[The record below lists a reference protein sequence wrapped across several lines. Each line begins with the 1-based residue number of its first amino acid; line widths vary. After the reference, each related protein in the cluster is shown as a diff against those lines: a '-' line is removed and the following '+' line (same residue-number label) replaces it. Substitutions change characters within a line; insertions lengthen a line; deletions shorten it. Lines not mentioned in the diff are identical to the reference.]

1 LREKARKQKG
11 GKVEED
17 GPKCRSE
24 DEGEKRGTRPRAG
37 RATDENGPKTVRA
50 RRDAMWRE
58 HWGGAKT
65 RKAVRV

>member
-1 LREKARKQKG
+1 MREKARKQKG

-24 DEGEKRGTRPRAG
+24 DEGEKKGTGPRGG
-37 RATDENGPKTVRA
+37 RATDENGPNDCTSKKGCDVERA
-50 RRDAMWRE
+50 L
-58 HWGGAKT
+58 GGAKT